1 MDKRLL
7 HILRCPITY
16 KALTLARREMLA
28 KVNAAIEAGTLV
40 NREGEAPGDRLS
52 EALVTD
58 DGKHLYPVL
67 NGVPAMFES
76 LSIDLGQLE

>member
-7 HILRCPITY
+7 HILRCPITH
-16 KALTLARREMLA
+16 KALSLARREMLA
-28 KVNAAIEAGTLV
+28 KANAAIEAGTLV
-40 NREGEAPGDRLS
+40 NREGVAVAESLS

-58 DGKHLYPVL
+58 DGKLLYPVL

-76 LSIDLGQLE
+76 LSIDLDQLE